1 LLFVIDELSDEQRY
15 GDVRRTGDIFLQAMQ
30 DPTWS
35 DGSKLAQ
42 MTAE

>member
-1 LLFVIDELSDEQRY
+1 LLFVIDELSDEQCH
-15 GDVRRTGDIFLQAMQ
+15 GDVRQTGDIFLQAMR

-35 DGSKLAQ
+35 DGSKLAR